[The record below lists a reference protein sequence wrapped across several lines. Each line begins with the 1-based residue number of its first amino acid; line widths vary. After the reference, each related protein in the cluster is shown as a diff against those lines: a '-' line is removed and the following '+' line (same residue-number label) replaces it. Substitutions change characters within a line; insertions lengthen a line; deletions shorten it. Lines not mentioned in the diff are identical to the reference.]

1 MDFVAIDFE
10 TANAGRASACALG
23 LVEVKAGRIVS
34 EQAWLINPE
43 QSFDRRNIAIH
54 GITPEMVAGQP
65 TFRELWPFIEPLIHE
80 KNVVAHNA
88 SFDMSVL
95 RYGLD
100 QSALPYP
107 SFQYWCTYLLAKKM
121 LAGLGSY
128 RLHILAE
135 YFGIPLR
142 HHDALEDARAAAV
155 ILLKLSEQAGHS
167 GLAALAEDL
176 GCRIGSLHSG
186 GYTPFSIPARKPSG
200 KKTKAAGKRPGIKS
214 ASVPAESESAQALL
228 QHNETAASSE
238 APGRE

>member
-23 LVEVKAGRIVS
+23 LVEVKGGRIVS

-65 TFRELWPFIEPLIHE
+65 TFRELWPVIEPLILG

-100 QSALPYP
+100 QCSLPYP

-121 LAGLGSY
+121 LAGFGSY
-128 RLHILAE
+128 RLNILAE

-142 HHDALEDARAAAV
+142 HHDALEDARTAAV
-155 ILLKLSEQAGHS
+155 ILLKLSERAGHS
-167 GLAALAEDL
+167 GLTALAEDL
-176 GCRIGSLHSG
+176 GCRIGTLHTG

-200 KKTKAAGKRPGIKS
+200 KKTKAAGKKSGIKS
-214 ASVPAESESAQALL
+214 AAAPAESAQALL